1 MYPVSEAFLQAVQEN
16 TRKYEWFGKITTA
29 SGVVYE
35 FTSKDIVKGSGYI
48 TRSCC
53 GNNEIEL
60 GSVYA
65 SEMKITL
72 FLDVDRYSLEDAIVE
87 LFYSL
92 ILPDG
97 TTETIPMGV
106 FEVSEAN
113 RHIKTI
119 ELVGYDYMLRFDKS
133 SGDMTSGYPYDF
145 LSFACEKCKVELAHT
160 QKEIETMPNGTELLG
175 IYQDGNIETY
185 RDMIFYVAQV
195 LGRVCQINREGK
207 LELKAY
213 GTEPVVTLKAKHRF
227 SSSYSDFVTRYT
239 AVYSTNEIDAISEY
253 YSLDPDD
260 GLTMNLGV
268 NPLLQYGLVNTRE
281 TVITNIL
288 NAVSV
293 INYVPFDSDTI
304 GNPALEPMDVVRF
317 TGGHADADS
326 ISCITSVTYKINGK
340 QTLKGVGKNPLLSS
354 AKSKADKN
362 IIGLLN
368 QVETGKFVICAYEN
382 ASELVVGAEA
392 IRIIDVTFAAI
403 ESTSALF
410 IGNINCVVSA
420 EKETVTKEYT
430 VSHEVPTV
438 DSIIARAV
446 AIAKK
451 EIAEENTAG
460 GETESGDGTD
470 IEKEGTEAVQ
480 KGKDESDTEE
490 TIIPE
495 VEYETAE
502 SVVNFPVTEKI
513 SPVVTFL
520 YKLDDTWVEDYQPK
534 QKVVDGEN
542 ILPLLFPMGSLGANS
557 AKRLEVYMLIDD
569 GELVIA
575 PANCKAA
582 VAGSGIASGY
592 TEWDGK
598 IVIEQQISLLTL
610 VDADMTMKGFASDI
624 GFTYRTDMEGGIEE
638 TVGKYMLNGK
648 VTLFGLSDSAEA
660 VEEETES

>member
-1 MYPVSEAFLQAVQEN
+1 MYPVSEAFLSAVQEN
-16 TRKYEWFGKITTA
+16 TRKYEWSGKITTVK
-29 SGVVYE
+29 GNVYE

-65 SEMKITL
+65 AEMKITL
-72 FLDVDRYSLEDAIVE
+72 FLDVDRYSMEDAIVE

-92 ILPDG
+92 TLPDG
-97 TTETIPMGV
+97 TTESIPMGI
-106 FEVSEAN
+106 FEISEAN

-133 SGDMTSGYPYDF
+133 AGDMTSGYPYDF
-145 LSFACEKCKVELAHT
+145 LNLACEKCKVELAHT
-160 QKEIETMPNGTELLG
+160 QEEIEAMPNGTELLG

-213 GTEPVVTLKAKHRF
+213 GAEPVVTMEAKHRF

-253 YSLDPDD
+253 YCLDTDD

-281 TVITNIL
+281 VVITNIL
-288 NAVSV
+288 NAISV

-304 GNPALEPMDVVRF
+304 GNPALEPMDVVQF
-317 TGGHADADS
+317 TGGHADDNS

-382 ASELVVGAEA
+382 ASELIVGADA

-403 ESTSALF
+403 ESTSAIF

-420 EKETVTKEYT
+420 DEENVVKEYSVT
-430 VSHEVPTV
+430 HEVPSV
-438 DSIIARAV
+438 DSIVNRAV
-446 AIAKK
+446 AIAK
-451 EIAEENTAG
+451 EELTDS
-460 GETESGDGTD
+460 GEELD
-470 IEKEGTEAVQ
+470 IKSEEEG
-480 KGKDESDTEE
+480 SL
-490 TIIPE
+490 PE
-495 VEYETAE
+495 VEFETIE
-502 SVVNFPVTEKI
+502 SIMSLPVTEKVR
-513 SPVVTFL
+513 PVVTFL
-520 YKLDDTWVEDYQPK
+520 YRLDDTWIEDYKPK

-542 ILPLLFPMGSLGANS
+542 ILSLLFPMGSLGANS
-557 AKRLEVYMLIDD
+557 AKRLEVYMMIEG

-575 PANCKAA
+575 PANCKAV

-598 IVIEQQISLLTL
+598 IVIEQKISLLQIPNAVVSL
-610 VDADMTMKGFASDI
+610 KSMDGNVGFK
-624 GFTYRTDMEGGIEE
+624 TYTDMRGGVSDEFGRY
-638 TVGKYMLNGK
+638 TLNNK
-648 VTLFGLSDSAEA
+648 VTLLGLVSNVEMI
-660 VEEETES
+660 EEEE

>member
-1 MYPVSEAFLQAVQEN
+1 MYPVSEAFLSAVQEN
-16 TRKYEWFGKITTA
+16 TRKYEWSGKITTVK
-29 SGVVYE
+29 GNVYE

-65 SEMKITL
+65 AEMKITL
-72 FLDVDRYSLEDAIVE
+72 FLDVDRYSMEDAIVE

-92 ILPDG
+92 TLPDG
-97 TTETIPMGV
+97 TTESIPMGI
-106 FEVSEAN
+106 FEISEAN

-133 SGDMTSGYPYDF
+133 AGDMTSGYPYDF
-145 LSFACEKCKVELAHT
+145 LNLACEKCKVELAHT
-160 QKEIETMPNGTELLG
+160 QEEIEAMPNGTELLG

-213 GTEPVVTLKAKHRF
+213 GAEPVVTMEVKHRF

-239 AVYSTNEIDAISEY
+239 AVYSTNEVDAISEY
-253 YSLDPDD
+253 YCLDPDD

-281 TVITNIL
+281 VVITNIL
-288 NAVSV
+288 NAISV

-304 GNPALEPMDVVRF
+304 GNPALEPMDVVKF
-317 TGGHADADS
+317 TGGHADDDS

-340 QTLKGVGKNPLLSS
+340 QILKGVGKNPLLSS

-382 ASELVVGAEA
+382 ASELIVGADA

-403 ESTSALF
+403 ESTSAIF

-420 EKETVTKEYT
+420 DEENVVKEYSVT
-430 VSHEVPTV
+430 HEVPSV
-438 DSIIARAV
+438 DSIVNRAV
-446 AIAKK
+446 AIAK
-451 EIAEENTAG
+451 EELTDS
-460 GETESGDGTD
+460 GEELD
-470 IEKEGTEAVQ
+470 IKSEEEG
-480 KGKDESDTEE
+480 SL
-490 TIIPE
+490 PE
-495 VEYETAE
+495 VEFETIE
-502 SVVNFPVTEKI
+502 SIMSLPVTEKVR
-513 SPVVTFL
+513 PVVTFL
-520 YKLDDTWVEDYQPK
+520 YRLDDTWIEDYKPK

-542 ILPLLFPMGSLGANS
+542 ILSLLFPMGSLGANS
-557 AKRLEVYMLIDD
+557 AKRLEVYMMIEG

-575 PANCKAA
+575 PANCKAV

-598 IVIEQQISLLTL
+598 IVIEQKISLLQIPNAVVSL
-610 VDADMTMKGFASDI
+610 KSMDGNVGFK
-624 GFTYRTDMEGGIEE
+624 TYTDMRGGVSDEFGRY
-638 TVGKYMLNGK
+638 TLNNK
-648 VTLFGLSDSAEA
+648 VTLLGLVSNVEMI
-660 VEEETES
+660 EEEE

>member
-1 MYPVSEAFLQAVQEN
+1 MYPVSEAFLSAVQEN
-16 TRKYEWFGKITTA
+16 TRKYEWSGKITTT
-29 SGVVYE
+29 SGTVYE

-65 SEMKITL
+65 AEMKITL
-72 FLDVDRYSLEDAIVE
+72 FLDVDRYSMEDATVE

-92 ILPDG
+92 TLPDG
-97 TTETIPMGV
+97 TTETIPMGI

-133 SGDMTSGYPYDF
+133 AGDMTSGYPYDF

-160 QKEIETMPNGTELLG
+160 QEEIETMPNGMELLG

-213 GTEPVVTLKAKHRF
+213 GAEPVVTMEAKHRF

-253 YSLDPDD
+253 YCLNPDD

-281 TVITNIL
+281 VVITNIL
-288 NAVSV
+288 NEISV

-304 GNPALEPMDVVRF
+304 GNPALEPMDVVKF
-317 TGGHADADS
+317 TGGHADDDS

-382 ASELVVGAEA
+382 ASELIVGADV

-410 IGNINCVVSA
+410 IGNINCVVRA
-420 EKETVTKEYT
+420 EEKTVTKEYT

-438 DSIIARAV
+438 DSVIARAV
-446 AIAKK
+446 AIAKD
-451 EIAEENTAG
+451 EIAVENAAE
-460 GETESGDGTD
+460 GETESGDGT
-470 IEKEGTEAVQ
+470 EVVEEVTEGSGTEENA
-480 KGKDESDTEE
+480 
-490 TIIPE
+490 IPE
-495 VEYETAE
+495 VAYETTD
-502 SVVNFPVTEKI
+502 SVVSFPVTEKV

-520 YKLDDTWVEDYQPK
+520 YKLDDTWVEDYQPR

-542 ILPLLFPMGSLGANS
+542 ILSLLFPMGSLGANS
-557 AKRLEVYMLIDD
+557 AKRLEVYMLIEG

-598 IVIEQQISLLTL
+598 IVIEQQISVLTL
-610 VDADMTMKGFASDI
+610 VDADVTMKGLSSDA
-624 GFTYRTDMEGGIEE
+624 GFTFRTDVEGGIQE
-638 TVGKYMLNGK
+638 TVGIYSIAGTM
-648 VTLFGLSDSAEA
+648 TLFGLTDSANA
-660 VEEETES
+660 VEEDVES